1 MLVANP
7 KVFEFA
13 KEVGMETLALMAKIR
28 EWQLPIKSHMAELT
42 PELIAQIKGRLN
54 PSHAD
59 DTGKKLTVKKKTS
72 TKKVVAESASAGT
85 AAAAASAASGAATK
99 VVRRK
104 AVSEQEAAKKAE
116 PEAGRDEVHAEE
128 HHDSEVESQ
137 RPSIAAKTTSAA
149 GKTTAAK
156 VTAKSE
162 AEVAAESATLV
173 AEAAKASL
181 IKEKLKKDTETLVAT
196 TPVSPDKIDTVV
208 SKDRGIVES
217 EVSLKSTVAKAP
229 GTAPVAS
236 PVKATPTRAEA
247 PAGTTP
253 RPSAPDAGERRP
265 AAPIARKKEVVVGQS
280 GFASSQKPANEVV
293 RKNIVGRMDL
303 SRVSAPPNSGGGAPR
318 GSFQGGGGGGYAPRS
333 GGFQQGG
340 AGGGQSGGFAFRGG
354 GQTAG
359 APMRTAGRSNLRA
372 GFVAQPVAVIPEL
385 DDAASRRSKFEDK
398 HKRFTKPAVEVGSTS
413 APEEEVVEFNSSEFR
428 KREMVFQPKKRK
440 GMLARESLRTKLTTP
455 KASKR
460 ILKVNSTMKLGDVAE
475 SIGVKAA
482 QLIKSL
488 MQNGVMGN
496 MNTDLDFDTLSLILP
511 EFGWETQNVFKTADE
526 ILEDTAFGDVSAE
539 EISRPPVVTVMGHVD
554 HGKTSLLD
562 AIRQANVVAGEKGG
576 ITQHIGAYQV
586 TLESGEL
593 VTFLDTPGHEAFTAM
608 RARGAN
614 ATDIAVIV
622 IAADDGV
629 MPQTAEAIN
638 HAKAAGVPI
647 VIVLNKIDK
656 PGANPDKIKQQLT
669 EFEIV
674 PEEWG
679 GTNIFCEVSAIKKQG
694 IKELLEQLL
703 LVAEMQE
710 LKANPKRSG
719 TGIVIESRL
728 ERGRGNVATLLVQD
742 GTVHVGDLIVA
753 GICSGRV
760 RSLMNDLGER
770 VTSAGPGSPVEVL
783 GLDEVPAAGD
793 KFDIVKDEK
802 TLEQVMDIRKAIKL
816 KAETMTPKLTL
827 EEIFAKAK
835 QGDQKTLNVIL
846 KSDVMG
852 SAEAIQGMFQK
863 VATEEVKI
871 KVIHSAVGG
880 ITEGDVLLATT
891 SSAVILGFNT
901 RPDGNAM
908 SLAKQRGVEIRTYGI
923 VYEMM
928 DDLKRLMVGLLEP
941 EIVEQVHGRAEVRSL
956 FTVPKIGTIAGCSVL
971 DGKIARPHL
980 VRLVRNGV
988 VVYQGKIGSLKRFKD
1003 DAKEVAAGFECG
1015 IGIENFNDLK
1025 VGDIIEAYT
1034 REEVRRGLTET
1045 TASV

>member
-1 MLVANP
+1 MANP

-42 PELIAQIKGRLN
+42 PEMVSQIKGKLN
-54 PSHAD
+54 PTQSEEG
-59 DTGKKLTVKKKTS
+59 GKKLTVKKKAT
-72 TKKVVAESASAGT
+72 TKKVVVETSATSA
-85 AAAAASAASGAATK
+85 APAAAASAGSGATK

-104 AVSEQEAAKKAE
+104 AVSEQETAKKVEAE
-116 PEAGRDEVHAEE
+116 SERTVEPHVEE
-128 HHDSEVESQ
+128 HHEVVVEAPKKVAPSKKIASE
-137 RPSIAAKTTSAA
+137 
-149 GKTTAAK
+149 
-156 VTAKSE
+156 
-162 AEVAAESATLV
+162 EVALAATTTKVKTKASELAEEV
-173 AEAAKASL
+173 PAAKAS
-181 IKEKLKKDTETLVAT
+181 TETSIAEKTKKAAEVTAAPAIVEAT
-196 TPVSPDKIDTVV
+196 TPPILTKERS
-208 SKDRGIVES
+208 
-217 EVSLKSTVAKAP
+217 A
-229 GTAPVAS
+229 
-236 PVKATPTRAEA
+236 AEA
-247 PAGTTP
+247 EAVVKTSSPAPSTAVPQFKARVETP
-253 RPSAPDAGERRP
+253 AAGISSRPQAPEAGERRP
-265 AAPIARKKEVVVGQS
+265 IATPARKKEVVVGQS

-303 SRVSAPPNSGGGAPR
+303 SRVSAPQSSGAPGGGR
-318 GSFQGGGGGGYAPRS
+318 GSFQGGNQAPRS

-340 AGGGQSGGFAFRGG
+340 SGSSGGFAYRGG
-354 GQTAG
+354 GQAAGSG

-385 DDAASRRSKFEDK
+385 EDTSRRSKFEDK
-398 HKRFTKPAVEVGSTS
+398 HKKFTKAPVPDANS
-413 APEEEVVEFNSSEFR
+413 AAQPEEEVVEFNSAEFR
-428 KREMVFQPKKRK
+428 KREMVFQPKKKK
-440 GMLARESLRTKLTTP
+440 GMLTRESLRTQLTTP

-460 ILKVNSTMKLGDVAE
+460 VLKVNSTMKLGDVAE
-475 SIGVKAA
+475 SIGVKAS
-482 QLIKSL
+482 QITKTL

-496 MNTDLDFDTLSLILP
+496 MSTDLDFDTLSLILP
-511 EFGWETQNVFKTADE
+511 EFGWEVQNVFRTADE
-526 ILEDTAFGDVSAE
+526 ILEDTAFGDVTAE
-539 EISRPPVVTVMGHVD
+539 PIPRAPVVTVMGHVD

-562 AIRQANVVAGEKGG
+562 AIRQANVAAGEKGG

-586 TLESGEL
+586 KLETGEL

-647 VIVLNKIDK
+647 VIALNKIDK
-656 PGANPDKIKQQLT
+656 PGANADKIKQQLT

-679 GTNIFCEVSAIKKQG
+679 GTHIFCEVSAIKKQG

-742 GTVHVGDLIVA
+742 GTVSVGDLIVA

-770 VTSAGPGSPVEVL
+770 VNSAGPGSPVEVL

-802 TLEQVMDIRKAIKL
+802 TLERVVDLRKAIKL
-816 KAETMTPKLTL
+816 KAEMSTPKLTL

-852 SAEAIQGMFQK
+852 SSEAIQGMFQK

-891 SSAVILGFNT
+891 SSAIILGFNT

-941 EIVEQVHGRAEVRSL
+941 EIVEQVHGRAEVRNL
-956 FTVPKIGTIAGCSVL
+956 FSVPKLGTIAGCSVL
-971 DGKIARPHL
+971 DGKIARSHL

-988 VVYQGKIGSLKRFKD
+988 VAYQGKIGSLKRFKD
-1003 DAKEVAAGFECG
+1003 DAKEVASGFECG

-1025 VGDIIEAYT
+1025 VGDVIEAYT